1 MSVTKGKTYKKK
13 ANNPKEKWVKEQ
25 TVQKKGIQ
33 VTQMY
38 EKMFSITHNN
48 RNENENIPYQNL

>member
-13 ANNPKEKWVKEQ
+13 ANKPKEKWAKEQ
-25 TVQKKGIQ
+25 TVQKKGTQ

-38 EKMFSITHNN
+38 EEMLNITHNN
-48 RNENENIPYQNL
+48 RNKT